1 MLPGELVKMVYPAD
15 VPALNESSPVKKLLK
30 IEPGSYYKLQANERK
45 MVDAVT
51 TGLLITT
58 FDSDLTGEPVYYVAL
73 VQGELLLIP
82 YKEGAL
88 KDAG

>member
-1 MLPGELVKMVYPAD
+1 
-15 VPALNESSPVKKLLK
+15 
-30 IEPGSYYKLQANERK
+30 

-51 TGLLITT
+51 TGLPITT

-82 YKEGAL
+82 YKEGTL